1 MAISR
6 TSSLMTKK
14 ETKDLRNS
22 METRNLFQLT
32 TDMVAI
38 EDALWENGGELT
50 PELEEAMNETAAS
63 LVAKT
68 DGYGALIRKFDSA
81 ASAIDA
87 EIKRL
92 QALKKTAT
100 NAVDRLK
107 GRILFSMQANG
118 MSKLDGQLTK
128 FSLRRSEK
136 TVTDDESIL
145 APYLFALEEF
155 AKTLPTYITL
165 GDLKVNKTKIK
176 EIAKEEGV
184 LIPGAVIEEN
194 WSVIMK

>member
-1 MAISR
+1 
-6 TSSLMTKK
+6 
-14 ETKDLRNS
+14 

-32 TDMVAI
+32 TDMAAI

-50 PELEEAMNETAAS
+50 PELEEAMTETAAG

-68 DGYGALIRKFDSA
+68 DGYGALIRKFDSV

-100 NAVDRLK
+100 NAADRLK

-155 AKTLPTYITL
+155 AKTLPAYITL